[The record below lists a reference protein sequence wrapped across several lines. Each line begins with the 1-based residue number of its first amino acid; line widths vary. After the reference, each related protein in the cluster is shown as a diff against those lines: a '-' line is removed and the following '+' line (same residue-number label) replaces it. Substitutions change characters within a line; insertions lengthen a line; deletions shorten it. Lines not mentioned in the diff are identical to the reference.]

1 MTEKLPAGQ
10 AKRPIGN
17 ACTLQ
22 VALGLCTV
30 LLALVCLASGQS
42 KSATL
47 PAEQQARNWL
57 AAFNSG
63 DKEKFKAF
71 LQQNRPADVE
81 HVDDLLGFRA
91 MTGGFEL
98 EKTEESSSL
107 SFTALVKERDSDQ
120 FARLVMEV
128 EKDEPHRISKF
139 ELNAVSRPAEFAIPR
154 EAEAAAIGDLRKHL
168 DEETAKGRFAGA
180 ALISKNG
187 KVVFEQA
194 YGLADREKKMPN
206 QVNTKFRIGSMNKMF
221 TAVCI
226 LQLAQAGELDLNAP
240 FGKYLAGYANQEMSS
255 SVTIDQLLTHRGGTG
270 DIFGPQFD
278 AHRLELRSLQDY
290 IQLYE
295 KRDLEFK
302 PGTRW
307 QYSNYGFLLL
317 GAVIEKVSGQS
328 YYDYVRKHVFQPAG
342 MTSTDSLPES
352 EPVEDR
358 SVGYTKTSAGGWR
371 PNGETLPYRGTSAGG
386 GYSTV
391 EDLNRFATALKEHK
405 LLDPLHTELLTTG
418 KVDTPNGSKYAYGFS
433 DSSES
438 GMSCFG
444 HGGGAPG
451 MNGDL
456 KICPRSGYVIAVL
469 SNLDPPAAQ
478 RGSNYATAR
487 LPMK

>member
-1 MTEKLPAGQ
+1 MQL
-10 AKRPIGN
+10 
-17 ACTLQ
+17 
-22 VALGLCTV
+22 ALRLCTV
-30 LLALVCLASGQS
+30 LLGLVSMSAGQG
-42 KSATL
+42 KSTTL
-47 PAEQQARNWL
+47 PAEQQAKGWL
-57 AAFNSG
+57 VAFNSG
-63 DKEKFKAF
+63 DKEEFKAF
-71 LQQNRPADVE
+71 LQENRPSDVE
-81 HVDDLLGFRA
+81 HVDDLLGFRV

-98 EKTEESSSL
+98 EKTEESSAL
-107 SFTALVKERDSDQ
+107 SFTALVKEKDSDQ
-120 FARLVMEV
+120 FARMVMEV
-128 EKDEPHRISKF
+128 EKEEPHRISKF
-139 ELNAVSRPAEFAIPR
+139 ELNAISRPAEFAIPR
-154 EAEAAAIGDLRKHL
+154 EAEAAAISDLRKHL
-168 DEETAKGRFAGA
+168 EEETEKGRFAGA
-180 ALISKNG
+180 ALIAKNG
-187 KVVFEQA
+187 KVVFSQA
-194 YGLADREKKMPN
+194 YGLADREKKVPN

-226 LQLAQAGELDLNAP
+226 LQLAQAGKLDLNEP
-240 FGKYLAGYANQEMSS
+240 FGKYLTDYANKEIAS

-270 DIFGPQFD
+270 DIFGLQFD
-278 AHRLELRSLQDY
+278 AHHADLRSLQDY
-290 IQLYE
+290 IKLYE

-328 YYDYVRKHVFQPAG
+328 YYDYVREHVFKPAG

-352 EPVEDR
+352 EPVEGR
-358 SVGYTKTSAGGWR
+358 SVGYTKTDTGGWK
-371 PNGETLPYRGTSAGG
+371 PNGDTLPYRGTSAGG

-405 LLDPLHTELLTTG
+405 LLDPLRTELLTTG

-478 RGSNYATAR
+478 RGSSYASSR